1 MPSATWPCRWLRLVS
16 FAVGVLVTATALPA
30 AAQPPAPPVRVIQDL
45 PDSDFLFR
53 RPRGLLSIRGG
64 FLSPRESSDLFEFLR
79 EHLTIDKGNFGSPS
93 FAVDVGYSL
102 TPRFDI
108 VGGFDLAR
116 QTVDSEYRDF
126 IDNAG
131 LPIQQQ
137 TSLRQNS
144 FTGSA
149 RFALLPR
156 GRSVGQYAWIPA
168 RVQPWVGAGGG
179 IIFWEFTQIG
189 DFVDFQDLEV
199 FPDTFQSSGAS
210 LGGHVL
216 GGVDVQL
223 YKRLFLATEARYVW
237 ASGEL
242 SNDFV
247 GFDPID
253 LSGLRISVGINLV
266 F

>member
-1 MPSATWPCRWLRLVS
+1 MLLASRPTGWLRLVLV
-16 FAVGVLVTATALPA
+16 AVVLVAGTALPVVA
-30 AAQPPAPPVRVIQDL
+30 QQPPPPVRVIQDL
-45 PDSDFLFR
+45 PDGDFLFR
-53 RPRGLLSIRGG
+53 RPRGLFSIRGG
-64 FLSPRESSDLFEFLR
+64 FLSPRENSDLFEFLR
-79 EHLTIDKGNFGSPS
+79 DQLTIDKGNFGSPS

-126 IDNAG
+126 VDNNL

-144 FTGSA
+144 FTGTA

-156 GRSVGQYAWIPA
+156 GRSVGTYAWIPT

-179 IIFWEFTQIG
+179 IIFWEFAQAG
-189 DFVDFQDLEV
+189 DFVDFEDLEV
-199 FPDTFQSSGAS
+199 FTDSFQSSGAS
-210 LGGHVL
+210 LGGHVA
-216 GGVDVQL
+216 GGVDIQM
-223 YKRLFLATEARYVW
+223 YKRLFLATEARYIW
-237 ASGEL
+237 ASGTL

-253 LSGLRISVGINLV
+253 LSGFRISAGINFV